1 MSLRIKYWSVA
12 PDAHK
17 PLRALHEYLLGTTL
31 EPVLIDLV
39 YLRVSQINGCGYCV
53 DLHTSD
59 ALKKGESFRRLNGVV
74 AWRETPFFSAREQAA
89 FAWAEALTRLPEN
102 GAPDEIYEG
111 LKPHFSEKEIVD
123 LTYTIALMNALNRIG
138 VGFGRQPTAEPN
150 AW

>member
-1 MSLRIKYWSVA
+1 MSLRIKYWSIA

-17 PLRALHEYLLGTTL
+17 SLRAVHEYLQGGTL

-39 YLRVSQINGCGYCV
+39 YLRISQINGCGYCV

-59 ALKKGESFRRLNGVV
+59 ARKKGESFRRLNAV
-74 AWRETPFFSAREQAA
+74 AAWHETPFFSAREQAA
-89 FAWAEALTRLPEN
+89 FAWAEALTRLPET
-102 GAPDEIYEG
+102 GAPDAVYEA

-123 LTYTIALMNALNRIG
+123 LTYAIALMNAFNRLG
-138 VGFGRQPTAEPN
+138 VGFGRQPTNEPN